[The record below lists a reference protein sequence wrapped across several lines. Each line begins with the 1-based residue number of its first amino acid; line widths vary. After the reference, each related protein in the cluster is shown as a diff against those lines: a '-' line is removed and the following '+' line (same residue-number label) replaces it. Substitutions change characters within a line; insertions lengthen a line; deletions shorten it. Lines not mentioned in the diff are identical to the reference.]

1 MVPKDAAL
9 VVLSP
14 DNKRR
19 GGCHVLS
26 LHESSEFLI
35 FDEINVSK
43 SALCEHARVN
53 CAEHRIT

>member
-1 MVPKDAAL
+1 MVPRDAAL
-9 VVLSP
+9 VVLSL

-26 LHESSEFLI
+26 KHEPNEFLI
-35 FDEINVSK
+35 FDEINIRK